1 MEVPRFSI
9 RRLLILLLG
18 LALALPEAGVAASG
32 PVLRVLAW
40 PGYADADVVKGFE
53 RRSGARV
60 ELTLVDSDTALWQ
73 KISAG
78 SGADFDV
85 FAVNT
90 AELQRYIDHGLV
102 QALDQSTIP
111 NTRRQLP
118 QFRDLAAI
126 AGLTRQGKAYG
137 IPYTYAEMGLIYDR
151 SQFATPPDSIAALW
165 DPRLRGRVL
174 AYNGGTHKFSLAA
187 QALGRTSPFRLAA
200 GDWPRAVERLIAL
213 RRNVLAFYSQPEES
227 VELFRQHRVA
237 LMYAN
242 YGMQQVQLLKAA
254 GLDVGYVIPREGAL
268 AWLDCWAIA
277 RGVRDSALAH
287 AWIDYMLEEPV
298 SSLLVSRQGLS
309 STIATAT
316 AGQPGVRLLWLEAPE
331 DVTRREKMWG
341 SIISGDRAE
350 KVLAR

>member
-1 MEVPRFSI
+1 MLTTK
-9 RRLLILLLG
+9 LLAPLLAIPLLG
-18 LALALPEAGVAASG
+18 LLLAAPQTGQAASK

-60 ELTLVDSDTALWQ
+60 ELTIIDSDTALWQ
-73 KISAG
+73 KISAHDA
-78 SGADFDV
+78 ADFDV

-90 AELQRYIDHGLV
+90 AELQRYIDRGLV
-102 QALDQSTIP
+102 EALDQNAIP

-151 SQFATPPDSIAALW
+151 SQFATPPDSITALW
-165 DPRLRGRVL
+165 DPRHRGRVL

-187 QALGRTSPFRLAA
+187 QALGSASPFRLGA

-213 RRNVLAFYSQPEES
+213 RRNVLAFYNQPEEA

-242 YGMQQVQLLKAA
+242 YGMQQVRLLKAA
-254 GLDVGYVIPREGAL
+254 GLDVGYAIPREGAL
-268 AWLDCWAIA
+268 AWLDCWAIV
-277 RGVRDSALAH
+277 RGVRDRALAH
-287 AWIDYMLEEPV
+287 AWIDYMLEETV
-298 SSLLVSRQGLS
+298 SGLLVNRQGLS
-309 STIATAT
+309 STITTAT
-316 AGQPGVRLLWLEAPE
+316 AGQLGGRLLWLEEPE
-331 DVTRREKMWG
+331 DVVRREKMWG
-341 SIISGDRAE
+341 SIVSGDRAE